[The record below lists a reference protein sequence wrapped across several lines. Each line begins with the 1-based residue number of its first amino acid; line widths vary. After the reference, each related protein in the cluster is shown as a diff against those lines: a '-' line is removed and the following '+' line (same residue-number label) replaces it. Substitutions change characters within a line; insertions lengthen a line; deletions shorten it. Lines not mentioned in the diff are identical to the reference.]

1 MTAGLVFIMSDHPQ
15 DTVYSF
21 VERAYIRLQ
30 VGDVLSRCL
39 ENGTIAPIREM
50 VEGLVLAGPQ
60 NLATMRDIL
69 EEAVQRRTQ
78 VQDDLHQ
85 VFAQFGIV
93 LKSYGIKVDE
103 QDTSLTIQSWT
114 APRLSEMMQQQG
126 VEDTDTQKA
135 CLQIWQDSCEIMDNL
150 SCNLNLLGDVELY
163 LQDWMWGLAFQTAH
177 RQDDATGSNILETP
191 L

>member
-60 NLATMRDIL
+60 NLAAMRDIL

-93 LKSYGIKVDE
+93 LKGYGIKVDE

-126 VEDTDTQKA
+126 VEDTDAQKA

-150 SCNLNLLGDVELY
+150 SCNLSLLGDVELY

-177 RQDDATGSNILETP
+177 RQNDSNASNIPETP

>member
-1 MTAGLVFIMSDHPQ
+1 MTAELVFIMSDHPQ

-21 VERAYIRLQ
+21 VERAYIRMQ
-30 VGDVLSRCL
+30 VGDVLSRCI
-39 ENGTIAPIREM
+39 EDGTIAPIREM

-60 NLATMRDIL
+60 NLATLRDIL

-85 VFAQFGIV
+85 VFAQFGMV
-93 LKSYGIKVDE
+93 LKSYGVKIDE
-103 QDTSLTIQSWT
+103 KNTSLTIQSWT
-114 APRLSEMMQQQG
+114 ALSLSELMQQQS
-126 VEDTDTQKA
+126 VEDADAQKA
-135 CLQIWQDSCEIMDNL
+135 CLQVWQDSCDIMDNL
-150 SCNLNLLGDVELY
+150 SCNLRLLGDVELY

-177 RQDDATGSNILETP
+177 RQDASSASKFSETS